1 MSLCTR
7 FMLGPVWDK
16 KNYSLNWDFTVTR
29 IQYIK
34 TEYLGTIQYVAKHM
48 EYWEYDCRL
57 YVYNNCF

>member
-29 IQYIK
+29 IQNIK
-34 TEYLGTIQYVAKHM
+34 TEYLGMIQYVAKHT

-57 YVYNNCF
+57 CV

>member
-1 MSLCTR
+1 MSLCTW
-7 FMLGPVWDK
+7 FMLGLVWDK

-34 TEYLGTIQYVAKHM
+34 TEYLGTIPCMAKHT

-57 YVYNNCF
+57 YVYNIYF

>member
-1 MSLCTR
+1 
-7 FMLGPVWDK
+7 MLGLVWDK

-34 TEYLGTIQYVAKHM
+34 TEYLGTIPCMAKHT

-57 YVYNNCF
+57 YVYNIYF